1 MQGGIIVNNTSFPR
15 YGDIFSADL
24 GGDFGIRPVIIVSNN
39 KGNAHSPNV
48 TVVPVTKQ
56 LKHIWQPTHTVLTA
70 TDNNL
75 QYDSMTLSESILT
88 IPKTSLRCF
97 IRHLDNEATSRVS
110 ETVLLATGALA
121 HIGGDAL
128 LALVEA
134 DRKLNS

>member
-1 MQGGIIVNNTSFPR
+1 MNDTSFPH

-24 GGDFGIRPVIIVSNN
+24 GGDFGIRPAIVISNN

-48 TVVPVTKQ
+48 TVTPLTKQ

-70 TDNNL
+70 ADNNL
-75 QYDSMTLSESILT
+75 RYDSMTLSESILT

-97 IRHLDNEATSRVS
+97 IHHLDDEAAARVS

-121 HIGGDAL
+121 HIGSDAL

-134 DRKLNS
+134 ARKLDS